1 LHETIRCVIAARSFA
16 GVAGEFGE
24 GKAGAVGVDLGC
36 ECKQGRVDSAKFF
49 RAKVFVVDGAQ
60 QFAFGGEGEVAD
72 GIEEVGVG
80 EGTGRE

>member
-1 LHETIRCVIAARSFA
+1 MHEAVWCVVTPGGFA

-24 GKAGAVGVDLGC
+24 GEAGAVGVDLGC

-72 GIEEVGVG
+72 GIEKVGVG